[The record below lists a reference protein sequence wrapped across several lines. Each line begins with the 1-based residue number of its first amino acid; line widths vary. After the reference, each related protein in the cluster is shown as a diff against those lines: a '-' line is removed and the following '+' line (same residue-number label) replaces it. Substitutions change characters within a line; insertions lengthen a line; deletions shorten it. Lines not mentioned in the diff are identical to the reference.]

1 MRGLWRYREALI
13 ELGLEQLDVYEHKTF
28 DVLRVKRISDGRVM
42 RIRLPRHRKDLSID
56 EFKTIVR
63 REINRY
69 EKRKNV

>member
-1 MRGLWRYREALI
+1 MKGMWRYREALLD
-13 ELGLEQLDVYEHKTF
+13 LGFEQLDVYEHASF
-28 DVLRVKRISDGRVM
+28 DVLRVRRISDGRVM
-42 RIRLPRHRKDLSID
+42 RVRLPRHRKDLSID